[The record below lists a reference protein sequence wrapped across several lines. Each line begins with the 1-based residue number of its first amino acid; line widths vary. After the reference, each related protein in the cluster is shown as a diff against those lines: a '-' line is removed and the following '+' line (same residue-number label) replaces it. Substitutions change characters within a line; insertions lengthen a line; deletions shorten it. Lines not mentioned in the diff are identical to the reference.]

1 MRKNATKLISL
12 GLLTL
17 VVTSCSSGNGN
28 PDPYLIDKVDL
39 FSAYAHENLRSDFD
53 YFNSSDSYKN
63 RGTTLKFNLLKG
75 ETDGAQL
82 IMHARENI
90 SSFNL
95 EMVNPLTNKNGDVI
109 ANTNVTFFAE
119 WYQHV
124 KTSIEPVSIFKRGNY
139 PDALIPLDAYIA
151 HQKDYVKANANQGIY
166 VNLETPRDAASGV
179 YSGLAKLTVD
189 GISYDIPLE
198 ATVHSLAIP
207 EEVHFEGSF
216 LIWYDQIPLGEK
228 ENTTNEVMDNYF
240 NTVVS
245 KRISP
250 DQLPPYATADANTW
264 AEQIYT
270 KVATNPKITRSRFPV
285 TYTNYSEDNIRKYFK
300 ALAKKQDELL
310 AKGDATD
317 MFKKMYFYIVD
328 EPSSGDFN
336 HLRDVDSTIYKVKK
350 EYAAKYTSYPALY
363 NSIIHINNCVTSPF
377 NPAIVADETT
387 GGVQTWCPQFDNF
400 HSEAN
405 RQMYKERQESNLREG
420 GEQVWWYGCLS
431 PRGYYPSY
439 HLDATS
445 IYQKVLPLMQYAYN
459 IQTMIY
465 WNVCYYSKYEASGT
479 QSARDVW
486 YDPITWA
493 GCAGDG
499 SLLYPGYDYDLK
511 NPISTLRFENIL
523 QGNESYEYLY
533 MLNEF
538 VNKYNLAHPELPPY
552 EINKLLTKQYASIFE
567 GVQPKQ
573 NNDAVVVFTE
583 KLLTALDKFNN
594 SLDEGMDY
602 LLSLGK

>member
-1 MRKNATKLISL
+1 MKISITKLLSL
-12 GLLTL
+12 GMLSILLT
-17 VVTSCSSGNGN
+17 SCNGGNAK
-28 PDPYLIDKVDL
+28 PYLKDKVDL
-39 FSAYAHENLRSDFD
+39 FYAYSHENLRSDYD
-53 YFNSSDSYKN
+53 YYNSDEKYKN
-63 RGTTLKFNLLKG
+63 RGTTLKFNLIKG

-90 SSFNL
+90 SSYNL
-95 EMVNPLTNKNGDVI
+95 EMVQPLTNEKG
-109 ANTNVTFFAE
+109 NTIDNSHVTFFAE
-119 WYQHV
+119 WYQYV
-124 KTSIEPVSIFKRGNY
+124 KTSVESITIFKRGYY
-139 PDALIPLDAYIA
+139 PDALIPLDAYIS
-151 HQKDYVKANANQGIY
+151 HKKDFVAANKNQAIY
-166 VNLETPRDAASGV
+166 VNLETPADAATGN
-179 YSGLAKLTVD
+179 YKGLAKLTVD
-189 GISYDIPLE
+189 GMSYDIPLE
-198 ATVHSLAIP
+198 ATVHNVTMP
-207 EEVHFEGSF
+207 EEVHFQGSF

-250 DQLPPYATADANTW
+250 DQLPPYATTDVDYWAD
-264 AEQIYT
+264 QIYER
-270 KVATNPKITRSRFPV
+270 VASNPKITRSRFPV
-285 TYTNYSEDNIRKYFK
+285 AYTNYSEANIRKYME
-300 ALAKKQDELL
+300 ALADKQEELL
-310 AKGDATD
+310 LEGNTTD

-328 EPSSGDFN
+328 EPSSGDFD

-350 EYAAKYTSYPALY
+350 EYAQRFSSYPELY

-377 NPAIVADETT
+377 IDAIVATESK

-400 HSEAN
+400 HSQAN
-405 RQMYKERQESNLREG
+405 RDIYKSRQESNLREG

-431 PRGYYPSY
+431 PKGYYPSF

-445 IYQKVLPLMQYAYN
+445 VYQKVLPIMQFTYN

-479 QSARDVW
+479 QSSRDIW

-499 SLLYPGYDYDLK
+499 YLLYPGYDYDLK

-523 QGNESYEYLY
+523 QGNESYEYMY
-533 MLNEF
+533 MLDEF
-538 VNKYNLAHPELPPY
+538 VKKYNETHAPALPYDTNELM
-552 EINKLLTKQYASIFE
+552 KAQCAKIFD
-567 GVQPKQ
+567 GVQPKH
-573 NNDAVVVFTE
+573 DSDLIVTFTE
-583 KLLTALDKFNN
+583 NLLTALDKFNN